1 MRYSKS
7 DIEKRVKAIV
17 IEKLGTHEAKVT
29 NEALFI
35 DDLGADSLDVM
46 DLVMIL
52 EEELDLE
59 IPDDDAVK
67 LTSVGAAINY
77 LQHRLEVE

>member
-1 MRYSKS
+1 MRNPELEL
-7 DIEKRVKAIV
+7 EKRVKAIV
-17 IEKLGTHEAKVT
+17 IDKLGVQPEKVT

-52 EEELDLE
+52 EEKLDLE
-59 IPDDDAVK
+59 IPDEDAVK
-67 LTSVGAAINY
+67 LTSVGAAIKY
-77 LQHRLEVE
+77 LRQRLAC